1 MVGAMGMQDVYKPFA
16 RSGRAVS
23 VKPHR
28 SAPTTGLRSATPSR
42 EGLLFPCFARLP
54 ESFNFTLHTYINRA
68 DKKMTI
74 SYNWLCDY
82 LPVKPTPQELSTI
95 LTRIGLEVESLEQF
109 EAVKGSFAGL
119 VIGEVLTAEKHP
131 NADKLRLTTV
141 NIGTAEPLHIVCG
154 APNVAV
160 GQKVVVAPVGT
171 TIYPVGGEPL
181 TMKKAKIRGEESQG
195 MICAEDEIGLG
206 TSHDGIM
213 VLDPSLVPGTPA
225 SEVFKPAQDWI
236 YEIGLTPNRMD
247 AMSHIGV
254 AKDVCAF
261 LNNLEHTHKYQVQLP
276 AFNGLVPA
284 TPELPVSI
292 TIENTDGCPRYAGVT
307 ISGVKVGPSPEWLKT
322 KLETIGVRSI
332 NNIVDITNFVLHET
346 GQPLHA
352 FDYAALKGNAVVVKT
367 LPQDT
372 VFVTL
377 DEKERK
383 LDATDLMICNGAG
396 EGMCIAGVFG
406 GAHSGVTDATQNI
419 FLESAFFNPGMIR
432 TTSFRH
438 GLRTDAATRFEKGVD
453 ISNVVFALERAANLI
468 CELAGGQ
475 IASTVTDIYPSVK
488 KKTEVETTFAYVRKL
503 SGSNYSNDKIKNIL
517 VSLGFQILHET
528 EAGIRVSV
536 PFSKPDISLP
546 ADLVEEVMRID
557 GLDNIEIPSKVTIS
571 PALSAQP
578 DPEKVKEKIADYL
591 AGNGY
596 NEIFTNSITNSKYY
610 TEEVLETAVKM
621 MNSLTVE
628 LDIMRPSMLE
638 SGLECIGYNLNRKNE
653 NLLFFEFGKTYLAS
667 NGKYFEN
674 NHLCLYITGQKTA
687 ETWMHK
693 GSAVDFYFLKGYVV
707 NILAQLGYR
716 NLQWVESEGT
726 GLTPSW
732 EIKVKNQVV
741 VTLGG
746 VSSQKLK
753 QFDIKQP
760 VWFADFNWDKMLGL
774 LQKSDNFYKEIP
786 RFPAVRRDLALV
798 LDKQVKFAAV
808 EAAAKAVKSA
818 LLQEI
823 NLFDVF
829 ESEKLGANKKSY
841 AVSFTFLD
849 PQKTLTDKEID
860 SVMDKLVKNFQ
871 TQLQADIR
879 K

>member
-1 MVGAMGMQDVYKPFA
+1 
-16 RSGRAVS
+16 
-23 VKPHR
+23 
-28 SAPTTGLRSATPSR
+28 
-42 EGLLFPCFARLP
+42 
-54 ESFNFTLHTYINRA
+54 
-68 DKKMTI
+68 MTI

-95 LTRIGLEVESLEQF
+95 LTRIGLEVESLEKF
-109 EAVKGSFAGL
+109 EAVKGSLEGL
-119 VIGEVLTAEKHP
+119 VIGEVLTTAKHP
-131 NADKLRLTTV
+131 NADKLSLTTV
-141 NIGTAEPLHIVCG
+141 NIGAAEPLHIVCG
-154 APNVAV
+154 APNVAA
-160 GQKVVVAPVGT
+160 GQRVVVAPIGA
-171 TIYPVGGEPL
+171 TIYPVGGEPV

-195 MICAEDEIGLG
+195 MICAEDEIGMG
-206 TSHDGIM
+206 TSHDGIL

-225 SEVFKPAQDWI
+225 SEIFHPAQDWI

-276 AFNGLVPA
+276 VFNGLTPSG
-284 TPELPVSI
+284 PELPISI
-292 TIENTDGCPRYAGVT
+292 TIENTDGCPRYSGVSIT
-307 ISGVKVGPSPEWLKT
+307 GVKVGPSPEWLKN
-322 KLETIGVRSI
+322 KLEAIGVRAI

-352 FDYAALKGNAVVVKT
+352 FDATAVKGNAIVVKN

-372 VFVTL
+372 IFVTL
-377 DEKERK
+377 DDKERK
-383 LDATDLMICNGAG
+383 LDASDLMICNGAG

-406 GAHSGVTDATQNI
+406 GAHSGVTDTTTQI
-419 FLESAFFNPGMIR
+419 FLESAFFNAGMIR

-468 CELAGGQ
+468 VELAGGQ
-475 IASTVTDIYPSVK
+475 IASKVQDVYPSVK
-488 KKTEVETTFAYVRKL
+488 RKTEVETTYAYVRKL
-503 SGSNYSNDKIKNIL
+503 SGSNYPADKIKNIL
-517 VSLGFQILHET
+517 VSLGFDVLAET
-528 EAGIRVSV
+528 AEGIRVAV

-557 GLDNIEIPSKVTIS
+557 GLDNIAIPSQVSIS

-591 AGNGY
+591 AGNGF

-610 TEEVLETAVKM
+610 PEEVLATAVKM

-638 SGLECIGYNLNRKNE
+638 TGLEAISHNLNRKNE
-653 NLLFFEFGKTYLAS
+653 NLLFFEFGKTYLAKE
-667 NGKYFEN
+667 GKYIEN
-674 NHLCLYITGQKTA
+674 NHLSLYLTGQKTA

-693 GSAVDFYFLKGYVV
+693 AAPVDFYFLKGYVINV
-707 NILAQLGYR
+707 LGQLGYR
-716 NLQWVESEGT
+716 NLQWAESEGT

-746 VSSQKLK
+746 VSSQQLK

-760 VWFADFNWDKMLGL
+760 VWFADFNWDKMIGL

-798 LDKQVKFAAV
+798 LDRQVKFAAV
-808 EAAAKAVKSA
+808 EAAAKAVKSP
-818 LLQEI
+818 LLQDI

-849 PQKTLTDKEID
+849 SQKTLTDKEID

-871 TQLQADIR
+871 TQLQAEIR